1 LQSIDVDIGAGVNFA
16 VPPTNQVWVDLLV
29 PNPDPAS
36 IDLVHIPPT
45 IPRDA
50 LRSVE
55 YITTVSCKVTCVSS
69 PAANRAC
76 LTRLLYLGPDA
87 LGPNGSVG
95 VRSQDVLVPR
105 GTKYVEVFVGQSG
118 TGGPGTDPVVT
129 PPELLLR
136 WETVLFRPPP
146 ASPVNFPVPL
156 PDLFL
161 DVFPSARFQLRGES
175 AAAQWQTGR
184 VVYPGLYNAI
194 RARLE
199 NFEKRAILTFKF
211 TLDV

>member
-1 LQSIDVDIGAGVNFA
+1 
-16 VPPTNQVWVDLLV
+16 
-29 PNPDPAS
+29 
-36 IDLVHIPPT
+36 
-45 IPRDA
+45 
-50 LRSVE
+50 
-55 YITTVSCKVTCVSS
+55 VTCVSS